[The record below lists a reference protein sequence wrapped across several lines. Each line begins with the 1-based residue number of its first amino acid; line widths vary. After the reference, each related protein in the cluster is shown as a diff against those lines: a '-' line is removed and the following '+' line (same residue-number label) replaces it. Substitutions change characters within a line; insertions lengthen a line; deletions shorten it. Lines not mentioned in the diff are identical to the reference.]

1 MKISG
6 GNGFGAIVV
15 REISY
20 YLGEVGD
27 GGSLQL
33 SCVVGFVMFKD
44 LSIFV
49 ASCIGF
55 HTVQILVDFGGVVGV
70 GGCSSFWHGD
80 GEIELSQQGGCSSPA
95 VPVLLFQVL
104 EFKLF

>member
-70 GGCSSFWHGD
+70 GGCSSFWHGASD
-80 GEIELSQQGGCSSPA
+80 VGQCTAMSCVNLN
-95 VPVLLFQVL
+95 
-104 EFKLF
+104 